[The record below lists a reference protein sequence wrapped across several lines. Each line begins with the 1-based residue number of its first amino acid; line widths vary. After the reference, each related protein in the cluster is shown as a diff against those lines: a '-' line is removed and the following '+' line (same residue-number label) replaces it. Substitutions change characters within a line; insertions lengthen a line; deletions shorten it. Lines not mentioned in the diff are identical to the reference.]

1 MQALSGHTHGSVV
14 PRVPTLSGQA
24 SATCSCAGAPAWRQ
38 WCDSDG
44 VCGWA
49 LGCEGLCRC
58 RTGVQLGSWSP
69 VSCGARRG
77 DGSGAGVGLVGSM
90 RPVDVAIHPTAHSV
104 WSCLH
109 AAGLQQLHVQVLEPQ
124 PFPGGEHSSCPQA
137 HWSSRL
143 VTTEPCDVWA
153 PTSDARVPAELRRT
167 LMRTQVAS
175 SPSLHSAA

>member
-1 MQALSGHTHGSVV
+1 MQALSGHTHWSVV
-14 PRVPTLSGQA
+14 PRVPTLSGRA
-24 SATCSCAGAPAWRQ
+24 SATCSCARAPAWRQ
-38 WCDSDG
+38 WCDR

-58 RTGVQLGSWSP
+58 RARVQLGSWSP

-109 AAGLQQLHVQVLEPQ
+109 AAQLWQLHVWVLEPQ
-124 PFPGGEHSSCPQA
+124 PIPGGNTAAAPRPTGAADWSPLSHAIYGHPHLMLWCLQSSGGF
-137 HWSSRL
+137 
-143 VTTEPCDVWA
+143 
-153 PTSDARVPAELRRT
+153 
-167 LMRTQVAS
+167 
-175 SPSLHSAA
+175 